1 MNFSLSEIY
10 CFLKLTQDEVSLTQF
25 AIALADWLEIYHDYA
40 RPHPLLVLHEASKQ
54 TQLKTGHPLK
64 GFETPPSFNGNGPK
78 KEEEP
83 PTCIEPPEVV
93 TRFFNGESHLF
104 NSRFGQFVNQVQ
116 PLRRGLIIP
125 RMQYPLQKLIMSL
138 PLLKR

>member
-1 MNFSLSEIY
+1 LF
-10 CFLKLTQDEVSLTQF
+10 FKLTQDEVSLTQF

-64 GFETPPSFNGNGPK
+64 GFETPPSFNGNGLK

-83 PTCIEPPEVV
+83 PLCVEPPEVV
-93 TRFFNGESHLF
+93 THFFDGESHLL
-104 NSRFGQFVNQVQ
+104 NSMFGQFVNQVQ
-116 PLRRGLIIP
+116 PLRPGLMTA
-125 RMQYPLQKLIMSL
+125 RMRYPLQRLIMLL